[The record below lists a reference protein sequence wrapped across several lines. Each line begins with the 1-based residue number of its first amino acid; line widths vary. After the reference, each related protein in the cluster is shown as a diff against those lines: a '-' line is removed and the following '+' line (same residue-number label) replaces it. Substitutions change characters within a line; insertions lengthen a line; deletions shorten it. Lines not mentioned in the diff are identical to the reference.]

1 MKTPTKN
8 DATPDSRAGDGC
20 MARLVRLRY
29 SVASD
34 GSENTVYDHEDDR
47 DLFPTKSGNRD
58 YQCRKCDERT
68 AEEIAL
74 AMNVYD
80 LTMRENHFYEIGSET
95 LARRCRQEIF
105 RLCGFETNAKCA
117 GTDASEKT
125 L

>member
-1 MKTPTKN
+1 MPNQTQPN
-8 DATPDSRAGDGC
+8 NEAGAVDQE
-20 MARLVRLRY
+20 RLVRLRY

-58 YQCRKCDERT
+58 YQCRKCDAQT

-80 LTMRENHFYEIGSET
+80 LTMRENHLYEIGSER

-105 RLCGFETNAKCA
+105 RLCGFETNA
-117 GTDASEKT
+117 
-125 L
+125 